1 MKLKDLRNLFLF
13 LLFSMTA
20 ANANDYIIYSIVQ
33 NIPMDSTDK
42 PKKNYYI
49 NMGEKQGIRPGTVL
63 DVVRSINR
71 SDPYESKKRYNYKV
85 KIGELKVIHAEANAA
100 IGSVNK
106 IRNEEKDPLFEIEK
120 LMIGDKV
127 TVKISD

>member
-1 MKLKDLRNLFLF
+1 MKLKNLRNLFLF

-33 NIPMDSTDK
+33 NIPMDSTDT

-71 SDPYESKKRYNYKV
+71 SAPYESKKRYNYKV

-100 IGSVNK
+100 IGSINK

-127 TVKISD
+127 TVKVSD

>member
-1 MKLKDLRNLFLF
+1 
-13 LLFSMTA
+13 MTA

-33 NIPMDSTDK
+33 NIPMDSTDT

-100 IGSVNK
+100 IGSINK

-127 TVKISD
+127 TVKVSD